1 MKKKFLINNNVVL
14 LLLIL
19 ALLLVIYY
27 FYYFYYS
34 SPHIEGLVNIKGIN
48 ITPNISE
55 HYYNKVV
62 KELKTEYNKI
72 NNQIS
77 YNEKLENE
85 QIKSISDKDA
95 RIVVINAR
103 LTVLDNKINDIKD
116 DITQNTKIIYEN
128 TKIINENR
136 DEITRLLNENQD
148 YDERKRRRK
157 ENGILSKQIKILVTE
172 NTPLNAS
179 LIPLNNEKTTLTQEK
194 QKLETEK
201 SRTVAG
207 LQNTQAYLKTKK
219 DLLSKNMDDRKYVG
233 GQQKAKKRKRNP
245 IVITANTPPEI
256 SIV

>member
-1 MKKKFLINNNVVL
+1 MKKISINNNVVL

-27 FYYFYYS
+27 FYYS
-34 SPHIEGLVNIKGIN
+34 SPHIEGLVNIKGVD

-55 HYYNKVV
+55 DDYNKVL
-62 KELKTEYNKI
+62 KELKTEYEQI
-72 NNQIS
+72 NGQIS
-77 YNEKLENE
+77 YNERLEKE

-128 TKIINENR
+128 TKIIKENT
-136 DEITRLLNENQD
+136 DEITRLMNANQD
-148 YDERKRRRK
+148 YDERRRRK
-157 ENGILSKQIKILVTE
+157 ENGILSKQIKKLVTE
-172 NTPLNAS
+172 NTALNAS

-201 SRTVAG
+201 SMTVAG
-207 LQNTQAYLKTKK
+207 LQKTQAYLKTKIE
-219 DLLSKNMDDRKYVG
+219 LLSKNVDDNNYVA
-233 GQQKAKKRKRNP
+233 GQRKAKNAK
-245 IVITANTPPEI
+245 
-256 SIV
+256 

>member
-1 MKKKFLINNNVVL
+1 M
-14 LLLIL
+14 
-19 ALLLVIYY
+19 
-27 FYYFYYS
+27 
-34 SPHIEGLVNIKGIN
+34 
-48 ITPNISE
+48 
-55 HYYNKVV
+55 
-62 KELKTEYNKI
+62 
-72 NNQIS
+72 
-77 YNEKLENE
+77 
-85 QIKSISDKDA
+85 
-95 RIVVINAR
+95 INAR

-157 ENGILSKQIKILVTE
+157 ENGILSKQIKILVPE
-172 NTPLNAS
+172 NTALNAS

-194 QKLETEK
+194 QKLETEN

-233 GQQKAKKRKRNP
+233 GQKKAKKHKRNP
-245 IVITANTPPEI
+245 IVITANTPPGI
-256 SIV
+256 NFV